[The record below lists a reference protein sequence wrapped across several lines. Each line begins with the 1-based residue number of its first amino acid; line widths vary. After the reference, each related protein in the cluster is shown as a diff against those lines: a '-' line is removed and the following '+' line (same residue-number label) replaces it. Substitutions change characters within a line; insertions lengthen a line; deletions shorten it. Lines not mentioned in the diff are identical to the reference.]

1 MQASPAAL
9 PDLATL
15 VCGGND
21 TVTGELGDSMGHI
34 RNSINR
40 IQQELPQPYGSSI
53 SINQVYIPFL
63 VRSILEL
70 SFTAL
75 IARLDPFRIL
85 TLRQVQLQGNYST
98 DSRNASSI
106 QWSGDIVS
114 REGGSPSWSTE
125 TKPEKMSRSLLGEYQ
140 GEVVWKPAFI
150 RFLDM
155 LGENACQGDWSR
167 ELQQTTPESFLPKY
181 RQEAMTLYSS
191 ASKGIHHEFVV
202 PVSSYFDE
210 DTLKD
215 MVDSAVKIVSIFS
228 AVVNFSEHAL
238 YSLDQETTLNIFV
251 SLEP

>member
-1 MQASPAAL
+1 MQASSTAL
-9 PDLATL
+9 PDLTTL

-21 TVTGELGDSMGHI
+21 TDTGELADSMGHI
-34 RNSINR
+34 RNSLYH
-40 IQQELPQPYGSSI
+40 IQRELPKPYGSNT

-140 GEVVWKPAFI
+140 GEVVWKTAFI
-150 RFLDM
+150 RLLDM
-155 LGENACQGDWSR
+155 LSENASQGDCSR

-181 RQEAMTLYSS
+181 RQEAVTLYSS

-210 DTLKD
+210 DTLRD
-215 MVDSAVKIVSIFS
+215 MVESAVKIVSIFS
-228 AVVNFSEHAL
+228 AVVHFSEHAL
-238 YSLDQETTLNIFV
+238 YSLDHATALTIFE